1 VRICCQYIRPLTVF
15 YARSIGPY
23 GTSVREAW
31 EVMGCWLDKQEARGR
46 VKRGYGL
53 FRDSP
58 LSTAPELLRY
68 DACIQAIPGLDA
80 DPNAGIG
87 RQVLPGGAYAVH
99 AHVGSYDATGRV
111 FSHLHRDLVG
121 KHRLR
126 IDGERPF
133 LAVYLN
139 DPQFTP
145 EVHRRTE
152 ICVPVFPVCLP
163 LSANDHGVRCDVP
176 VQRLRKT
183 S

>member
-1 VRICCQYIRPLTVF
+1 VRISYQYIRPLTVF
-15 YARSIGPY
+15 YARSMGPY

-31 EVMGCWLDKQEARGR
+31 EAMRCWLDKSKERTHVRQ
-46 VKRGYGL
+46 GYGL

-68 DACIQAIPGLDA
+68 DACIQAIPGLDV
-80 DPNAGIG
+80 DVNAGIA
-87 RQVLPGGAYAVH
+87 RQVLAGGAYAVLT
-99 AHVGSYDATGRV
+99 HVGSYDATGRV

-152 ICVPVFPVCLP
+152 ICVPVFPVCVP
-163 LSANDHGVRCDVP
+163 ISANDHGVSCDVP
-176 VQRLRKT
+176 DQGLRKT